1 MSMKYYPKGWHTYK
15 FLVTSQELKDILRG
29 FHIVIYNRRVP
40 ADYIESN
47 FANFVRDY
55 ESFYRLLTSGEK
67 IEHIVIDNL
76 LTGFSNNL
84 SKCAYKAP
92 FQDSNDGL
100 WYKTEDFIEPCVG
113 FNLFAF
119 YLDEEHKLQTKFS
132 YINFPE
138 NIMGVQ
144 LEYPKKIYSIEE
156 NREILCNELEN
167 YNDVYQVVVERIKQL
182 CRNLTI
188 TIGENVY
195 RTKVKISPTALKDI
209 EGSHFIKVNNCI
221 IP

>member
-1 MSMKYYPKGWHTYK
+1 MTKYK
-15 FLVTSQELKDILRG
+15 FSSV
-29 FHIVIYNRRVP
+29 
-40 ADYIESN
+40 
-47 FANFVRDY
+47 FAPYMQRFV
-55 ESFYRLLTSGEK
+55 EAKEAM
-67 IEHIVIDNL
+67 
-76 LTGFSNNL
+76 GFSNNL
-84 SKCAYKAP
+84 SKCAYKIP

-119 YLDEEHKLQTKFS
+119 YLDEEHKLQTQFS

-188 TIGENVY
+188 TIGENVH

-221 IP
+221 IK

>member
-1 MSMKYYPKGWHTYK
+1 MKYYPKGWHTYK
-15 FLVTSQELKDILRG
+15 FLVTPQELKDILRG

-84 SKCAYKAP
+84 SKCAYKVP

-119 YLDEEHKLQTKFS
+119 
-132 YINFPE
+132 
-138 NIMGVQ
+138 
-144 LEYPKKIYSIEE
+144 
-156 NREILCNELEN
+156 
-167 YNDVYQVVVERIKQL
+167 
-182 CRNLTI
+182 
-188 TIGENVY
+188 
-195 RTKVKISPTALKDI
+195 
-209 EGSHFIKVNNCI
+209 
-221 IP
+221 

>member
-92 FQDSNDGL
+92 F
-100 WYKTEDFIEPCVG
+100 
-113 FNLFAF
+113 
-119 YLDEEHKLQTKFS
+119 
-132 YINFPE
+132 
-138 NIMGVQ
+138 
-144 LEYPKKIYSIEE
+144 KIQMMDYG
-156 NREILCNELEN
+156 
-167 YNDVYQVVVERIKQL
+167 IKQ
-182 CRNLTI
+182 R
-188 TIGENVY
+188 
-195 RTKVKISPTALKDI
+195 IS
-209 EGSHFIKVNNCI
+209 
-221 IP
+221 